1 MSNAHLVVV
10 MLSEEALL
18 FVLFNYGVFYF
29 VMKRWMDVVFSVLFF
44 GVFERSM
51 MDGCCFFHLGFNY
64 EFDVFGFIKVW
75 SLVFCLN
82 EIFI

>member
-1 MSNAHLVVV
+1 

-51 MDGCCFFHLGFNY
+51 IDGCCFFIWDLIMNLMFSDLLKYGVLF
-64 EFDVFGFIKVW
+64 
-75 SLVFCLN
+75 SA
-82 EIFI
+82 